1 MITIY
6 YQWLP
11 LVYIALEK
19 RFAMTEQETLN
30 RSSQF
35 LMKLRKVRKWFEEED
50 KLDSEYLQS
59 INQINQKQ
67 EVKV

>member
-1 MITIY
+1 MITSH

-11 LVYIALEK
+11 IVYIGYEK
-19 RFAMTEQETLN
+19 RRTMIDQETLSC
-30 RSSQF
+30 SSQF
-35 LMKLRKVRKWFEEED
+35 LMKLMKVRKWFEEEE
-50 KLDSEYLQS
+50 KFDSEYLQS

>member
-1 MITIY
+1 MID
-6 YQWLP
+6 
-11 LVYIALEK
+11 
-19 RFAMTEQETLN
+19 QETLN
-30 RSSQF
+30 FSSRF
-35 LMKLRKVRKWFEEED
+35 IKKLMKVKKWFKEEE

>member
-1 MITIY
+1 MITIH

-11 LVYIALEK
+11 LVYIVLEK

-35 LMKLRKVRKWFEEED
+35 LMKLRKVRKWFEEEE
-50 KLDSEYLQS
+50 KLDSKYHQS

>member
-1 MITIY
+1 MITIN

-11 LVYIALEK
+11 LVYIDLEK

>member
-1 MITIY
+1 MITIH

-11 LVYIALEK
+11 LVYIDLEK

-35 LMKLRKVRKWFEEED
+35 LMKFRKVRKWFEEEE
-50 KLDSEYLQS
+50 KLDSEYIQS